1 MAENGGNTAESF
13 YFSESDLVD
22 KIAAYEAARLTRIVC
37 KASCRF
43 DKMILIEKIKK
54 RLSGLTGMELA
65 ENVGEL
71 ARKAN
76 DDFLRSGKDL
86 NSKMYEVRKIKRDR
100 EEVVRK
106 VLINKKEL
114 ARLKLENENM
124 EKVLSGLDI

>member
-1 MAENGGNTAESF
+1 
-13 YFSESDLVD
+13 
-22 KIAAYEAARLTRIVC
+22 
-37 KASCRF
+37 
-43 DKMILIEKIKK
+43 
-54 RLSGLTGMELA
+54 MELA

-124 EKVLSGLDI
+124 EKVLSGLDIWVYCIAN

>member
-1 MAENGGNTAESF
+1 
-13 YFSESDLVD
+13 
-22 KIAAYEAARLTRIVC
+22 
-37 KASCRF
+37 
-43 DKMILIEKIKK
+43 
-54 RLSGLTGMELA
+54 MELA

-124 EKVLSGLDI
+124 EKVYYCI